1 MSESN
6 GSIPI
11 PTGLSG
17 SPAVTPTAGL
27 PLDARGVSVDGAMTG
42 DAAGIRP
49 DAVPGTNPC
58 TDSGTDYGTN
68 PGTDSGTDSGATPN
82 ADANADASDARLMQ
96 AWSNGDDDAFD
107 QLYERYSRGL
117 YGYVYNS
124 CHAEAIASELFQ
136 DVWLKV
142 INGRASYSADA
153 PFRAWLFR
161 IARHRVIDHYRR
173 QPAKPLEPFDETTTS
188 GAITVE
194 RELGPDEIASLA
206 EREGALHEA
215 LRQLPAAQ
223 RDAVVLKHIAGM
235 NLTEIAEVTD
245 EKVEAIKSRLRYA
258 RTRLRQILRVSA

>member
-11 PTGLSG
+11 PTGLSE

-27 PLDARGVSVDGAMTG
+27 PLDARGESVAGAMAG
-42 DAAGIRP
+42 NSSGIRP
-49 DAVPGTNPC
+49 DATAGTNA
-58 TDSGTDYGTN
+58 GTN
-68 PGTDSGTDSGATPN
+68 PGTDAGTDSGTTPEEN
-82 ADANADASDARLMQ
+82 TVASDARLMQ
-96 AWSNGDDDAFD
+96 AWCSGDDDAFD
-107 QLYERYSRGL
+107 QLYERYSSGL

-124 CHAEAIASELFQ
+124 CHVEAIARELFQ
-136 DVWLKV
+136 DIWLKV

-161 IARHRVIDHYRR
+161 IARHHVIDHYRR
-173 QPAKPLEPFDETTTS
+173 QPAKPLEPFDEATTS
-188 GAITVE
+188 NASTVE
-194 RELGPDEIASLA
+194 RELGPDEVASLA

-223 RDAVVLKHIAGM
+223 RDAIVLKHIAGM
-235 NLTEIAEVTD
+235 NLTEIAEITD
-245 EKVEAIKSRLRYA
+245 EKVETIKSRLRYA

>member
-11 PTGLSG
+11 PTGLSE

-27 PLDARGVSVDGAMTG
+27 PVDARGESVAGAMAG
-42 DAAGIRP
+42 NSSGIRP
-49 DAVPGTNPC
+49 DATLGTKL
-58 TDSGTDYGTN
+58 
-68 PGTDSGTDSGATPN
+68 GTDSGTTPDEN
-82 ADANADASDARLMQ
+82 TNASDARLMQ
-96 AWSNGDDDAFD
+96 AWCSGDDDAFD
-107 QLYERYSRGL
+107 QLYERYSSGL
-117 YGYVYNS
+117 YGYLYNS
-124 CHAEAIASELFQ
+124 CHAEAIARELFQ

-161 IARHRVIDHYRR
+161 IARHHVIDHYRR
-173 QPAKPLEPFDETTTS
+173 QPAKPLEPFDEATTS
-188 GAITVE
+188 NASTVE
-194 RELGPDEIASLA
+194 RELGPDEVASLA

-215 LRQLPAAQ
+215 LRQLPSAQ
-223 RDAVVLKHIAGM
+223 RDAIVLKHIAGM

-245 EKVEAIKSRLRYA
+245 EKVETIKSRLRYA